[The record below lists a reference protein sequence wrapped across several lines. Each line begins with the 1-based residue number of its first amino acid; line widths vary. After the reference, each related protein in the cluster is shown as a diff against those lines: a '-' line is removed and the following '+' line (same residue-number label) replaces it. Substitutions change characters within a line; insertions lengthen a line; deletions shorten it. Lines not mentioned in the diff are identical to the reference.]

1 MIISYFDS
9 KEYSEIKKAHPLF
22 EKAFAAAEK
31 LLCSDPANGRH
42 DVDGEDVY
50 INVSTYETNP
60 LNDDRRFE
68 NHRDYIDIQIL
79 ISGKEIIGFAPMSA
93 LDVTDEDRPDYEL
106 FGMVEEFD
114 KVMLTPGKFAVIYP
128 DEPHAPGLAADKP
141 EQVRKMVIK
150 VRA

>member
-22 EKAFAAAEK
+22 EKAFEAAEK
-31 LLCSDPANGRH
+31 LLVSDPVNGRH
-42 DVDGEDVY
+42 DVDGEKVY

-60 LNDDRRFE
+60 INEDRRFE

-79 ISGKEIIGFAPMSA
+79 LSGKELIGFAHRDS
-93 LDVTDEDRPDYEL
+93 LTVTDEYRPDYEL

-114 KVMLTPGKFAVIYP
+114 KVVLTPGKFAVIYP
-128 DEPHAPGLAADKP
+128 NEPHAPGLAAGGP
-141 EQVRKMVIK
+141 EAVRKMVIK
-150 VRA
+150 VRV

>member
-9 KEYSEIKKAHPLF
+9 KEYSEIKKAHLLF

-79 ISGKEIIGFAPMSA
+79 ISGKEIIGFAPMRA
-93 LDVTDEDRPDYEL
+93 LDVTDEYRPDYEL